1 MMKGKSMIELEDAA
15 PRSQRTTT
23 TWKRHGAVWLMAAAL
38 PAVMVLAVFSVAA
51 PAKTSALAVT
61 QQATPAPATA
71 CWSEEQRV
79 EGEEDMPR
87 QYTDQPA
94 MRIDPTKTYQGTLET
109 NKGAIQ
115 VEFFPEDAPNT
126 VNNFVCLAEDGYFN
140 QTPFHRIVKGFVI
153 QGGDPTG
160 TGSGGPGYQF
170 PDEPITRDYE
180 RGTLAMANAGPN
192 TNGSQFFVVLED
204 LRGKLPKNYTIFGR
218 VTDGMDVVDAI
229 ANTPTVT
236 GRSGENSTPTE
247 PITLE
252 KVTIEES

>member
-1 MMKGKSMIELEDAA
+1 MIATESGVD
-15 PRSQRTTT
+15 QRQ
-23 TWKRHGAVWLMAAAL
+23 RGNQHVSVWVLVAAL
-38 PAVMVLAVFSVAA
+38 PALVILTGCGAA
-51 PAKTSALAVT
+51 PARIAAVSSPQPAAGT
-61 QQATPAPATA
+61 QTVARD
-71 CWSEEQRV
+71 CWSEDQRKV
-79 EGEEDMPR
+79 GGEDMPR
-87 QYTDQPA
+87 QYTEQPA

-109 NKGAIQ
+109 NKGVIQ

-126 VNNFVCLAEDGYFN
+126 VNNFVCLAEDGYFD

-160 TGSGGPGYQF
+160 TGTGGPGYKF
-170 PDEPITRDYE
+170 ADEPVAREYE

-218 VTDGMDVVDAI
+218 VTEGMDVVDAI
-229 ANTPTVT
+229 ANTPTIT

-252 KVTIEES
+252 KVTISES